1 MTRRRYMYNTVNTNN
16 VLCFRRATNGYE
28 SEFLSYIIDSNGNVS
43 SVVGKINN
51 NSFELVYTYSG
62 NAPSSFEVIVSN
74 GVKVKMTYDTS
85 VSQFYIYKMTYNNI
99 SSFYAFTSGIL
110 SQDKIRIMK
119 EQGFNIYTESALYL
133 VDN

>member
-28 SEFLSYIIDSNGNVS
+28 SEFLSYIIDYNGNVS

>member
-1 MTRRRYMYNTVNTNN
+1 MYNTVNTNN

-43 SVVGKINN
+43 SVV
-51 NSFELVYTYSG
+51 
-62 NAPSSFEVIVSN
+62 
-74 GVKVKMTYDTS
+74 
-85 VSQFYIYKMTYNNI
+85 

>member
-1 MTRRRYMYNTVNTNN
+1 
-16 VLCFRRATNGYE
+16 
-28 SEFLSYIIDSNGNVS
+28 
-43 SVVGKINN
+43 
-51 NSFELVYTYSG
+51 
-62 NAPSSFEVIVSN
+62 
-74 GVKVKMTYDTS
+74 
-85 VSQFYIYKMTYNNI
+85 MTYNNI